1 MKRILFAAIASG
13 LAMSSFGQTD
23 STKKTEPADTIKIG
37 GMIIVKDGET
47 DSTGKK
53 ERHRTISISNRGWN
67 KHVTKANVSTNWWIL
82 DLGFANY
89 SDNTNYGSTSA
100 QAFAP
105 GLNKEALKLRTG
117 KSVNVNIWF
126 FMQKLN
132 IAKHVLNFKYGL
144 GMELNNYRFDDERV
158 HFTKNPTIVTLDPD
172 YKDVVKKNKLAADYL
187 TVPMMLNVNFT
198 PGRNRGFGFS
208 AGVSGGYLISSRQ
221 KIKKGNDKD
230 KVRDDFDLRK
240 FKLSYIGELGLG
252 PVRLYGSYA
261 MKSMWDKGLDQTP
274 YSIGFRLSRW

>member
-67 KHVTKANVSTNWWIL
+67 KR
-82 DLGFANY
+82 
-89 SDNTNYGSTSA
+89 STSA